1 MSAPGKAPADGFKI
15 PPTDNVKP
23 QRLPAPTLF
32 VGPPSHNASNISLN
46 VLPKDPANPTRIPL
60 SRQLSLLGVDR
71 QKAAGDKQDVSS
83 TASDGLS
90 PNPFNRRQQ
99 SSKPDHQSNERI
111 EAAIAE
117 MQNTLEDVE
126 LTAASGM
133 HVFGPDHSKALEELR
148 TAQIALAQAW
158 AKSEAEEE
166 SQNASNAKEAQ
177 VKPVHTADMLSAD
190 RAEFA
195 TDGRA
200 RSGTDKSG
208 GSGKTQLEEETEND
222 IALARKRREAND
234 KYFQRV
240 NKGVDE
246 VVQKLE
252 EVAKAMKGVERESK
266 EIWGDTGSMTSG
278 SIA

>member
-1 MSAPGKAPADGFKI
+1 MSAAGRASADGPKTQ
-15 PPTDNVKP
+15 PTDNVKS

-46 VLPKDPANPTRIPL
+46 VLPKDPTNPTRIPL

-71 QKAAGDKQDVSS
+71 QKSEKQDVLS
-83 TASDGLS
+83 TPSDGLS
-90 PNPFNRRQQ
+90 PNPFSRRQQ
-99 SSKPDHQSNERI
+99 PSSKTDHQSNERI

-126 LTAASGM
+126 LSAASGT

-148 TAQIALAQAW
+148 TAQIALAKAW

-166 SQNASNAKEAQ
+166 SQNASNAKEPH
-177 VKPVHTADMLSAD
+177 VKPVNTADVLAMD

-240 NKGVDE
+240 NKGVVE

>member
-1 MSAPGKAPADGFKI
+1 MSAPGKALADGNKLQ
-15 PPTDNVKP
+15 PTDNVKS

-32 VGPPSHNASNISLN
+32 VGPPSRNASNISIN
-46 VLPKDPANPTRIPL
+46 ALPKDSASSARVPL
-60 SRQLSLLGVDR
+60 SRQLSLLGIDR
-71 QKAAGDKQDVSS
+71 QKQDKQDVSAPS
-83 TASDGLS
+83 SGLT
-90 PNPFNRRQQ
+90 PNPFSRGQQQ
-99 SSKPDHQSNERI
+99 SSKNDHQSNERV
-111 EAAIAE
+111 EAAISE

-126 LTAASGM
+126 LTAANGT

-148 TAQIALAQAW
+148 TAQIALAQVW

-166 SQNASNAKEAQ
+166 SQSASNVKESNAKT
-177 VKPVHTADMLSAD
+177 VNTADVLAAD

-240 NKGVDE
+240 NKGVVE
-246 VVQKLE
+246 VVQQLE
-252 EVAKAMKGVERESK
+252 EVAKAMKGVEMESK